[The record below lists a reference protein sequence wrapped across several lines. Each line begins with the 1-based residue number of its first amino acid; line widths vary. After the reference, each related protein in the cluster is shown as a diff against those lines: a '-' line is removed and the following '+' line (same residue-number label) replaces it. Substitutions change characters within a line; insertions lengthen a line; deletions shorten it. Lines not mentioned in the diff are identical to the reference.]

1 MADRGDA
8 GRRLDL
14 SIQRHL
20 AGTHRLSRAATQRL
34 IATGHVAV
42 NGRAVRRAAGR
53 LAAGDLV
60 AVDGATSLPAPR
72 RPEPEALDVDVLYED
87 ADLLVVV
94 KPAGVTV
101 HPTSSHRRGTLLNA
115 LLGRAS
121 AAGAEGAWTPHL
133 VQRLDRDTSGLVLVA
148 KSGAVHAALQRAGDV
163 CVREYLTVVWGTPR
177 PSTGTIEG
185 RLGRDL
191 LDRRRVAVREGGAAA
206 LTAYECLDRSRGN
219 RRGLSLVRCRLHTG
233 RTHQIRVHLADRGW
247 PIVGDPVYGRPP
259 RARLADPVL
268 DRHARGFARQAL
280 HAWRLSVAWPT
291 PGRVLRFEAP
301 LPDDLARLLDA
312 AGLHPPRR

>member
-34 IATGHVAV
+34 IAGGHVTV

-60 AVDGATSLPAPR
+60 AVDGAASLPAPR
-72 RPEPEALDVDVLYED
+72 RPEPETAALDVRYED
-87 ADLLVVV
+87 DDLLVVV

-101 HPTSSHRRGTLLNA
+101 HPTSSRRRGTLLNA
-115 LLGRAS
+115 LLGHAS
-121 AAGAEGAWTPHL
+121 AARSADAWTPHL

-148 KSGAVHAALQRAGDV
+148 KSGAVHAALQRAGDA
-163 CVREYLTVVWGTPR
+163 CVRDYLAVVWGTPR
-177 PSTGTIEG
+177 PPAGTIDG

-206 LTAYECLDRSRGN
+206 LTAYECLARSHGD

-247 PIVGDPVYGRPP
+247 PIVGDAVYGRPP
-259 RARLADPVL
+259 RARLADPAL

-280 HAWRLSVAWPT
+280 HAWRLSVAWPA
-291 PGRVLRFEAP
+291 PDRVLRFEAP
-301 LPDDLARLLDA
+301 LPDDLAGLLTA
-312 AGLHPPRR
+312 AGLRPPRR